1 MIPNTL
7 QQYITALIIVILL
20 AFALA
25 YGLQSAL
32 SQVNQATAEKPTR
45 IKVSL

>member
-7 QQYITALIIVILL
+7 QQYIKALIIVILL

-25 YGLQSAL
+25 YGLQSVL
-32 SQVNQATAEKPTR
+32 SQVNQATVEKPAR
-45 IKVSL
+45 IKVRL

>member
-1 MIPNTL
+1 MQPNIL
-7 QQYITALIIVILL
+7 SQYLLPLTIVILL

-32 SQVNQATAEKPTR
+32 SQVNRVTVEKPSG

>member
-1 MIPNTL
+1 MIPNNL

-20 AFALA
+20 AFGLA
-25 YGLQSAL
+25 YGLQSGL
-32 SQVNQATAEKPTR
+32 GRLNESTARKPAR